1 MYKFFGTPLKE
12 ILSKTTH
19 KVMFRF
25 DTKGEFIT
33 DDPEIIK
40 RALGFFDYI
49 EMKAEPVG
57 GKVAKTHTTPAMVI
71 TINGQENKEEKKH
84 CKKCNFTCDNQ
95 GELLAHYRDIHPKEG
110 K

>member
-19 KVMFRF
+19 KAMFRF

-33 DDPEIIK
+33 DDPEIIR

-57 GKVAKTHTTPAMVI
+57 NKVAKTHTTPAMVI
-71 TINGQENKEEKKH
+71 TTIGQVAKEEPKKQ

-95 GELLAHYRDIHPKEG
+95 RELLAHYREKHPKE
-110 K
+110 

>member
-57 GKVAKTHTTPAMVI
+57 GKVAKTFNTPALTI
-71 TINGQENKEEKKH
+71 TTINQEEKKH

-95 GELLAHYRDIHPKEG
+95 GELLAHYREIHPKEG